1 MEITY
6 KGSKVYYK
14 IIGNGT
20 QNIVYLHGWG
30 TNGKFFEFMAN
41 DINAKNILI
50 DFPPFGKSQEPKV
63 AYDLGDYAN
72 IVKSVLKQEGIKE
85 FCIISHSFGTRVA
98 IYLITIYNVKV
109 NKLII
114 TGGAGLKTKNVIKK
128 IFRQIKYK
136 ILKFIN
142 KNYKAGSKDYRD
154 LSKVMKQTFNN
165 VIARTFDKD
174 IKKIKCP
181 TLLVF
186 GNKDTETPMYMAK
199 KFNKNIPNSKLIIYK
214 NFDHFAY
221 IKNGEQFL
229 LDTKIF
235 LRG

>member
-30 TNGKFFEFMAN
+30 RNGNFFEFMAN

-72 IVKSVLKQEGIKE
+72 IVKSVLKQEGINE

-109 NKLII
+109 DKLII
-114 TGGAGLKTKNVIKK
+114 TGGAGLKT
-128 IFRQIKYK
+128 
-136 ILKFIN
+136 
-142 KNYKAGSKDYRD
+142 
-154 LSKVMKQTFNN
+154 
-165 VIARTFDKD
+165 
-174 IKKIKCP
+174 
-181 TLLVF
+181 
-186 GNKDTETPMYMAK
+186 
-199 KFNKNIPNSKLIIYK
+199 
-214 NFDHFAY
+214 
-221 IKNGEQFL
+221 
-229 LDTKIF
+229 
-235 LRG
+235 